1 MSNGMPSWEEWNEQL
16 SEDQRK
22 YRLYT
27 VLDNLLKQ
35 ECSRVT
41 FCEKRSE
48 ICLSKFKAIDKQK
61 TYDTTFSGVMGIV
74 GGAFVW
80 IVKWLVGK

>member
-1 MSNGMPSWEEWNEQL
+1 MTNGMPSWEEWNEQL

-35 ECSRVT
+35 ECGRVI
-41 FCEKRSE
+41 FCEDRAK
-48 ICLSKFKAIDKQK
+48 ICLAKFESIDKRK
-61 TYDTTFSGVMGIV
+61 TWDTGFSGVMGII
-74 GGAFVW
+74 GGAIVW
-80 IVKWLVGK
+80 GVKWLAGK